1 MPKTEELDLELVTG
15 LKQAKSKRMYFA
27 AVMKGGA
34 DGALLLS
41 KTKVPPKDIAE
52 AKKKCGGSAVIKGA
66 CFFEDGKY
74 VFETAKE
81 PPATL
86 ANALKIIARRDS
98 GMTISA
104 ICRKGTS
111 PDLADEE
118 DGQDGEP
125 TATVENKAP
134 GQQETPATG
143 QKPTGQRANFQ
154 PLPETSKYETAL
166 QTWEKAAAAAQSATD
181 KLLGALAAS
190 DDDLA
195 QAIAGII
202 AQMQNDFPDTLD
214 DALTNLAKTAKA
226 GDASSAEQFRTKSEI
241 AIKAALAYLN
251 NNAKTIEACEKNP
264 FGVNVSIRAPLTEA
278 LKQVLVNVKK

>member
-1 MPKTEELDLELVTG
+1 MPKTEELDEELVAG

-66 CFFEDGKY
+66 CFYEDGKY

-98 GMTISA
+98 GMTISP
-104 ICRKGTS
+104 ICRKGTGA
-111 PDLADEE
+111 DLADDEAP
-118 DGQDGEP
+118 DGEP
-125 TATVENKAP
+125 TATVAKQPP
-134 GQQETPATG
+134 GQQETPTTG
-143 QKPTGQRANFQ
+143 QKPSGQRANFQ

-166 QTWEKAAAAAQSATD
+166 QMWEQ
-181 KLLGALAAS
+181 AS
-190 DDDLA
+190 
-195 QAIAGII
+195 
-202 AQMQNDFPDTLD
+202 
-214 DALTNLAKTAKA
+214 
-226 GDASSAEQFRTKSEI
+226 
-241 AIKAALAYLN
+241 
-251 NNAKTIEACEKNP
+251 
-264 FGVNVSIRAPLTEA
+264 
-278 LKQVLVNVKK
+278 

>member
-1 MPKTEELDLELVTG
+1 MPKVDELDADLVAG

-27 AVMKGGA
+27 MVVKGGA
-34 DGALLLS
+34 DGALLVG
-41 KTKVPPKDIAE
+41 KTKIPPKDIAE
-52 AKKKCGGSAVIKGA
+52 AKKKCGGSAVVKGA
-66 CFFEDGKY
+66 VFYEDGRY

-81 PPATL
+81 PAATL
-86 ANALKIIARRDS
+86 PNALKIIAKRDAGLS
-98 GMTISA
+98 ISP

-111 PDLADEE
+111 DDLADE
-118 DGQDGEP
+118 DGGDGEP
-125 TATVENKAP
+125 TPSTSQKPVTKDSGE
-134 GQQETPATG
+134 TG
-143 QKPTGQRANFQ
+143 QKPSGQRANFQ

-166 QTWEKAAAAAQSATD
+166 QMWEQASAAAQSATD